1 MLTYH
6 RSFRYYAGRDK
17 VWKPFSFVGQDHYY
31 VWPNELKVLPRTCAS
46 IYPYEEDD
54 HVKENIKKSCVA
66 DGYEKEREFDFSDQ
80 GNAVFYKKA
89 EASEIHILSVIETE
103 P

>member
-1 MLTYH
+1 MMIYH

-46 IYPYEEDD
+46 TYPYEEDGN
-54 HVKENIKKSCVA
+54 VKENIKKTNIA
-66 DGYEKEREFDFSDQ
+66 GKLI
-80 GNAVFYKKA
+80 NANENQKYIQD
-89 EASEIHILSVIETE
+89 SIL
-103 P
+103 